1 MSLLRQFIK
10 TGPKKHEKNP

>member
-10 TGPKKHEKNP
+10 TGPKKHEKNL